1 MPKPLIGITAG
12 HSKNKFGLPIIHLLR
27 TYVDA
32 TIAAG
37 GVPVIIPSELSATD
51 WQILYTKLDG
61 VIFSGGADIDPKIF
75 NGEEHPTVHDVDAE
89 RDALEI
95 AIVKQVVEDEKPFLA
110 ICRGF
115 QVLNVA
121 LGGTLY
127 THINDQFDNKIQHDS
142 NREHS
147 RDYLAH
153 EVKVDEDT
161 RLAEILG
168 EPIVKVN
175 SWHHQGVKDI
185 PPILKVTAHSSDGLV
200 EGMEIP
206 THPYAIAVQW
216 HPEWMPED
224 PAMRNLFTTFVE
236 ASIQNSQA

>member
-1 MPKPLIGITAG
+1 MSQPLIGITAG
-12 HSKNKFGLPIIHLLR
+12 HSKNKHGLPQIHLLR

-32 TIAAG
+32 TVAAG
-37 GVPVIIPSELSATD
+37 GVPVLLPPELSKSD
-51 WQILYTKLDG
+51 WKLLYRKLDG
-61 VIFSGGADIDPKIF
+61 IILSGGADMDPATF
-75 NGEEHPTVHDVDAE
+75 HGDAHPTIYGTDSE

-95 AIVKQVVEDEKPFLA
+95 KLTRQVVDDEKPFLA

-127 THINDQFDNKIQHDS
+127 THISEQFNDKVQHDT
-142 NREHS
+142 NRECP

-153 EVKVDEDT
+153 DVKVEEGT
-161 RLAEILG
+161 HLSKILG
-168 EPIVKVN
+168 EPILKVN

-185 PPILKVTAHSSDGLV
+185 PPMLEVTAHSPDGLV
-200 EGMEIP
+200 EGLEIP

-216 HPEWMPED
+216 HPEWMPQD
-224 PAMRNLFTTFVE
+224 PAMRNLFKTFID
-236 ASIQNSQA
+236 ASANNH